1 MGTAYKILEPHGV
14 YFLTFQVVDWV
25 DIFSRKLYRDI
36 VVDSLN
42 YCIAHKHLKVS
53 AWVIMTNHI
62 HAIMHSEEKNLS
74 DIVRDFKA
82 HTAREIFKTID
93 TNIESRQ
100 VWMKHIFEFN
110 ARQHQRNEKQQLWT
124 HENHAVFLN
133 PTNPQ
138 MMESRVNYI
147 HQNPV
152 RAGWVLEPEHY
163 LYSSAVDY
171 AGKKG
176 LVDIY
181 LFN

>member
-1 MGTAYKILEPHGV
+1 MSDSYKISDPHGV
-14 YFLTFQVVDWV
+14 YFLTFQIVDWV

-42 YCIAHKHLKVS
+42 YCIEHKCLKVT
-53 AWVIMTNHI
+53 AWVIMTNHV
-62 HAIMHSEEKNLS
+62 HAIMHSEEKELG

-82 HTAREIFKTID
+82 HTARQILSHVETG
-93 TNIESRQ
+93 IESRQ
-100 VWMKHIFEFN
+100 VWMKHVFEFN

-124 HENHAVFLN
+124 HENHAVFLE
-133 PTNPQ
+133 PALPE
-138 MMESRVNYI
+138 MMQSRLNYI

-152 RAGWVLEPEHY
+152 RAGWVREAEHY

-176 LVDIY
+176 LVKIE
-181 LFN
+181 LP